1 MLKIKYHTKFKKDY
15 KLAVKRGCKPE
26 KIEKVI
32 RLLCSEQPL
41 PAVYRDHPLINS
53 KKYKD
58 MRECHIAP
66 DWLLIHKIVK
76 KILVLQLIRTG
87 THSDLF

>member
-1 MLKIKYHTKFKKDY
+1 MLKPAFSGQFKKDY
-15 KLAVKRGCKPE
+15 KLAVKRGCEPE
-26 KIEKVI
+26 KIEKDI
-32 RLLCSEQPL
+32 RILCSEQLL
-41 PAVYRDHPLINS
+41 PAAYRDHPLINS

-66 DWLLIHKIVK
+66 DWLLIYKIVK